1 MSTSKPPQG
10 NVGGA
15 PPAPVAVQQTTVIQV
30 GTHKSVVGAVLLAF
44 FFGPLGML
52 YATVPGAIVMFFI
65 NIIVAIPTLGLG
77 LFITFP
83 IGVIWAGLAA
93 DSQNKRLQAV
103 SVQQAATGQVAAP
116 PTPQPAPPVVPPAG
130 PPTAAPSPPP
140 LAPPPVE
147 PEPATDAIKRDEEE
161 VTVVL
166 RSTAGAKA
174 ACKSCGNEINPQARF
189 CPACGTAQTA

>member
-1 MSTSKPPQG
+1 MSTNGPPLEG
-10 NVGGA
+10 FNVT

-52 YATVPGAIVMFFI
+52 YATVPGALVMLFI

-77 LFITFP
+77 LLVTIP
-83 IGVIWAGLAA
+83 IGTLWAGLAA

-103 SVQQAATGQVAAP
+103 SAQQFAAGPVAPSPAPQAA
-116 PTPQPAPPVVPPAG
+116 PPAG
-130 PPTAAPSPPP
+130 PPTPAPSPQP
-140 LAPPPVE
+140 LAPPPAE
-147 PEPATDAIKRDEEE
+147 SEQATDAIERDDEE

-166 RSTAGAKA
+166 RSASPAKA
-174 ACKSCGNEINPQARF
+174 PCESCGHEIDPQARF
-189 CPACGTAQTA
+189 CSACGAAQAAG